1 MTDLGYLLKE
11 FGVVTPSGSSC
22 ACSLTEC
29 QTTSGCAHR
38 GPKGEFCWFPTEFY
52 PSAKSTMEDRL
63 ASIENKLANIA
74 EAIRALGETK
84 GQ

>member
-29 QTTSGCAHR
+29 HR

-74 EAIRALGETK
+74 EAIRALGEK
-84 GQ
+84 